1 MPPYDLRMAS
11 RARVRAWLGAVM
23 ALIAAAGVAL
33 VSLPAE
39 QTAGPGQSGQ
49 GMPMGAIQP
58 ADPSAVDAVRGDAV
72 TALLERRAAAVRDRD
87 EAAFLATVDPQ
98 AEPWFREAQQD
109 LFDNLGDIP
118 LAHWSYAVDAAD
130 VLDVT
135 TLPEPDPTAE
145 ELWAPGVELRY
156 ALRGVDSAPTA
167 RDLGYLFAR
176 RGDAWYLHSDTALSE
191 LGRRTWRGPWDFGPC
206 QVVTTEFGLVLA
218 HPGSQPMVDRLVREL
233 DPAVRSVTE
242 VWGADWS
249 GKVALLLPDSP
260 AEMRALVGP
269 DFPVESV
276 VAVATADRVDSAANQ
291 ALGQR
296 VVLSPVGARALSVAS
311 LKVVLRHEIT
321 HVAARGRT
329 VDGSPMWLLEGFADY
344 VGYRDS
350 GLTLAQGAP
359 DLAAQVRA
367 SGPPPGLPEDR
378 SFRADGKEL
387 DLAYQ
392 QAWSIARYIA
402 ERFGEGELV
411 ELYRSVAGAGPVS
424 AADTD
429 ALLRGAIGLDR
440 ASLQVQWREH
450 LRGAL
455 G

>member
-1 MPPYDLRMAS
+1 MAS
-11 RARVRAWLGAVM
+11 RARVRAWLGAIV
-23 ALIAAAGVAL
+23 AVIAAAGVAL
-33 VSLPAE
+33 VSLPGDE
-39 QTAGPGQSGQ
+39 SGPLGQSGQ
-49 GMPMGAIQP
+49 GRPMGAVPP
-58 ADPSAVDAVRGDAV
+58 AEPSAVDVLRGDAV
-72 TALLERRAAAVRDRD
+72 SALLERRASAVRDRD
-87 EAAFLATVDPQ
+87 RQAFLATVDPQ

-109 LFDNLGDIP
+109 LFDNLDGVP
-118 LAHWSYAVDAAD
+118 LAHWSYAVDPAD
-130 VLDVT
+130 VLDLAG
-135 TLPEPDPTAE
+135 LPDADRTAT
-145 ELWAPGVELRY
+145 ELWAPGVELHY
-156 ALRGVDSAPTA
+156 ALRGVDTVPTA
-167 RDLGYLFAR
+167 RDMGYLFAR

-191 LGRRTWRGPWDFGPC
+191 LGRRTWRGPWDFAPC
-206 QVVTTEFGLVLA
+206 QVVATDAGLVLA

-233 DPAVRSVTE
+233 DPAVRAVAD

-249 GKVALLLPDSP
+249 GKVALILPDSP

-276 VAVATADRVDSAANQ
+276 VAVATADRVDTAANL
-291 ALGQR
+291 AVGQR

-359 DLAAQVRA
+359 DLAALVRDTGA
-367 SGPPPGLPEDR
+367 PPGLPDDR
-378 SFRADGKEL
+378 SFRARDKEL

-392 QAWSIARYIA
+392 QAWSIARFLA
-402 ERFGEGELV
+402 ERFGERELV

-424 AADTD
+424 AAETD
-429 ALLRGAIGLDR
+429 SLLLAAVGLDR
-440 ASLQVQWREH
+440 AALLDEWRGH
-450 LRGAL
+450 LKEVL